1 MRSIVRAAGL
11 GLVAVALGACA
22 AGGAPASKPSAPSSA
37 ATQPPAAQAPAAQAP
52 AAAKPAASAPAAPPP
67 VEQIKVSF
75 AADSAIYA
83 PHFIALEKGYYRE
96 EGIEMEMV
104 RAGGGV
110 ATPALISG
118 EFQYST
124 SAATALSAAIKGAP
138 LKIVYTNAD
147 RPNYDLWSTNPD
159 IKSLNDIVGKSVGVQ
174 SRGDTSEIVARIILQ
189 QRGID
194 PNSVSYAILGNGPQ
208 LMGAVQAGSVDTV
221 VLPYNFAVELQQFAP
236 RGTRLVDIRSE
247 VRMLYTGVATNDS
260 ELSQHRERARR
271 FLRGTI
277 RGREYYK
284 AFKDETVEILGK
296 YNGLSHA
303 ANEAD
308 YDDTLSTMTDDGTMP
323 AEVQQRDAV
332 VRAALNEVE
341 QFPPVE
347 QMYDYSLS
355 REIYQALRASGLQ
368 PAR

>member
-1 MRSIVRAAGL
+1 MLAVGAA
-11 GLVAVALGACA
+11 ACA
-22 AGGAPASKPSAPSSA
+22 VGGAPAAPKPVP
-37 ATQPPAAQAPAAQAP
+37 T
-52 AAAKPAASAPAAPPP
+52 AAALPPP
-67 VEQIKVSF
+67 LEQIKVSF

-83 PHFIALEKGYYRE
+83 PHFIAVEKGYYRE
-96 EGIEMEMV
+96 AGIEMEIV

-110 ATPALISG
+110 ATPALIAG

-124 SAATALSAAIKGAP
+124 SAATALSAALKGAP
-138 LKIVYTNAD
+138 LKIIYTNAD

-159 IKSLNDIVGKSVGVQ
+159 VKSVNDIVGKSVGVQ
-174 SRGDTSEIVARIILQ
+174 SRGDTSEIVARIVLQ
-189 QRGID
+189 QHGID

-221 VLPYNFAVELQQFAP
+221 VLPYNYAVELQQAAP

-247 VRMLYTGVATNDS
+247 VRMLYTGVATNEA
-260 ELSQHRERARR
+260 ELSQHRDRAQR
-271 FLRGTI
+271 FLRATI
-277 RGREYYK
+277 QGREYYK
-284 AFKDETVEILGK
+284 AFKDETVEILGT
-296 YNGLSHA
+296 YNGLSHQ

-308 YDDTLSTMTDDGTMP
+308 YEDTLSTMTDDGTMP

-341 QFPPVE
+341 QFPPIE

-355 REIYQALRASGLQ
+355 REIYQTLRASGWK

>member
-1 MRSIVRAAGL
+1 VVVSALAA
-11 GLVAVALGACA
+11 VAVACGAGGGA
-22 AGGAPASKPSAPSSA
+22 AGSKPSVPAA

-52 AAAKPAASAPAAPPP
+52 AAPAKPAPSAPAAPPP

-75 AADSAIYA
+75 AADGAIYA
-83 PHFIALEKGYYRE
+83 PHFIAVEKGYYQE

-138 LKIVYTNAD
+138 LKIIYTNSD

-159 IKSLNDIVGKSVGVQ
+159 IKSLSDIVGKSVGVQ
-174 SRGDTSEIVARIILQ
+174 SRGDTSEIVARIVLQ

-194 PNSVSYAILGNGPQ
+194 PNSVAYAILGNGPQ

-284 AFKDETVEILGK
+284 AFKDETVEMLGK
-296 YNGLSHA
+296 YNGLSRV

-308 YDDTLSTMTDDGTMP
+308 YDDNLTTMTDDGTMP

-341 QFPPVE
+341 QYPPVE

-355 REIYQALRASGLQ
+355 REIYQVLRASGWQ
-368 PAR
+368 PSR